1 MTETAPAGSPC
12 PKCGQENLETVRFC
26 TRCHTLLRYA
36 CPACHHLQPHGGKCD
51 ACGVDFVEYE
61 TAQLRLARERAQAA
75 AAPRV
80 SPAARGTIVGLAL
93 LVLVIGAWWGMKRL
107 SGAPVRLSGPP
118 VRLSGAPVQ
127 QAAPQVAVTVPAP
140 PPPSAAAPDEAQ
152 LAADILRVLQGL
164 RSLVQA
170 HANYSEY
177 GPRAFDAKK
186 TVERYVSA
194 PGGDVEVKRGMRETM
209 DLYMLAAAAWNAG
222 LRADS
227 GDERGAAAAF
237 ASVSHDPVLDSC
249 PAARAARDNAKEDAR
264 APLEVVQGISVVSAL
279 PAIFEC
285 AESRLV
291 DVERRLAGG

>member
-1 MTETAPAGSPC
+1 VSETAPAGSPC
-12 PKCGQENLETVRFC
+12 PKCGQVNVETVRFC

-80 SPAARGTIVGLAL
+80 NPVTRGAIMGVTL
-93 LVLVIGAWWGMKRL
+93 LVLVVGAWWGVKRL
-107 SGAPVRLSGPP
+107 SGVPVQLSG
-118 VRLSGAPVQ
+118 VPVQ
-127 QAAPQVAVTVPAP
+127 QAAPRVAPPVPASPPP
-140 PPPSAAAPDEAQ
+140 PPPSPPPPAAGDEAQ
-152 LAADILRVLQGL
+152 ATAEVLRVLQGL

-170 HANYSEY
+170 HVNYPEY
-177 GPRAFDAKK
+177 GPRAFEAKR
-186 TVERYVSA
+186 TVERYTSA
-194 PGGDVEVKRGMRETM
+194 PGGDAELKRGMRETM
-209 DLYMLAAAAWNAG
+209 DLYMLAATAWNAG
-222 LRADS
+222 LRADA

-237 ASVSHDPVLDSC
+237 ASVSRDPVLDSC

-285 AESRLV
+285 AESRLA
-291 DVERRLAGG
+291 DVERRMGGSS

>member
-1 MTETAPAGSPC
+1 VTQTAPAGAPC

-80 SPAARGTIVGLAL
+80 SPATRAMVVGVALMVLAL
-93 LVLVIGAWWGMKRL
+93 GAWWSMKRL
-107 SGAPVRLSGPP
+107 SGAPVQP
-118 VRLSGAPVQ
+118 APR
-127 QAAPQVAVTVPAP
+127 PRVATPVPAP
-140 PPPSAAAPDEAQ
+140 PPPPAAAEEAQ
-152 LAADILRVLQGL
+152 LAADVLRVLQGL
-164 RSLVQA
+164 RSLAQA
-170 HANYSEY
+170 HANYPEY

-186 TVERYVSA
+186 IVERYVSA
-194 PGGDVEVKRGMRETM
+194 AGGDVEVKRGIRETM

-222 LRADS
+222 LRADA

-237 ASVSHDPVLDSC
+237 ASVAHDPVLDSC
-249 PAARAARDNAKEDAR
+249 PAARVARDNAKEDAR

-285 AESRLV
+285 AESRLA
-291 DVERRLAGG
+291 DVERRMAGG

>member
-51 ACGVDFVEYE
+51 ACGVDFIEYE

-75 AAPRV
+75 TAPRV
-80 SPAARGTIVGLAL
+80 SPVTRGTIMGVILL
-93 LVLVIGAWWGMKRL
+93 LVVIGAWLGLKRL
-107 SGAPVRLSGPP
+107 SSAPLRLSG
-118 VRLSGAPVQ
+118 VPVQ
-127 QAAPQVAVTVPAP
+127 QAPPRVAAPVPASPPQP
-140 PPPSAAAPDEAQ
+140 PPPPPAAADEAQ
-152 LAADILRVLQGL
+152 LAADVLRVLQGL

-170 HANYSEY
+170 HVNYPEY
-177 GPRAFDAKK
+177 GPRAFDAKR
-186 TVERYVSA
+186 TVERYASA
-194 PGGDVEVKRGMRETM
+194 PGGDAELKRGMRETM
-209 DLYMLAAAAWNAG
+209 DLYMLAATAWNAG

-237 ASVSHDPVLDSC
+237 ASVSRDPVLDSC

-285 AESRLV
+285 AESRLA
-291 DVERRLAGG
+291 DVERRMGGGS

>member
-80 SPAARGTIVGLAL
+80 SPATRAMVVGVALMVLAL
-93 LVLVIGAWWGMKRL
+93 GAWWSMKRL
-107 SGAPVRLSGPP
+107 SGAPVQP
-118 VRLSGAPVQ
+118 APR
-127 QAAPQVAVTVPAP
+127 PRVATPVPAP
-140 PPPSAAAPDEAQ
+140 PPPPAAAEEAQ
-152 LAADILRVLQGL
+152 LAADVLRVLQGL
-164 RSLVQA
+164 RSLAQA

-209 DLYMLAAAAWNAG
+209 DLYMLAATAWNAG

-285 AESRLV
+285 AESRLA
-291 DVERRLAGG
+291 DVERRMAGG